1 MFLPNWVGIFDDPLI
16 PKRGR
21 GGGKGWGRK
30 GGGERILTETLKMS
44 DH

>member
-1 MFLPNWVGIFDDPLI
+1 MFLPNWVGIFDDSLM

-21 GGGKGWGRK
+21 GGKGWGRR
-30 GGGERILTETLKMS
+30 GGGILTETLKMS

>member
-1 MFLPNWVGIFDDPLI
+1 MFLPNWVGIFDDPLM

-21 GGGKGWGRK
+21 GRK
-30 GGGERILTETLKMS
+30 GGGWVGKILTETLKMS

>member
-21 GGGKGWGRK
+21 GRK
-30 GGGERILTETLKMS
+30 GGGGGGGKILTETLKMS